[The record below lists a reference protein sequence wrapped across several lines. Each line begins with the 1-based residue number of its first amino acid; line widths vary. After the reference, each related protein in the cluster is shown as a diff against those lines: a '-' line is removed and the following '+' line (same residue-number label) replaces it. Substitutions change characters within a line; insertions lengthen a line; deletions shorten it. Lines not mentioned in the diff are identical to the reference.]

1 MQPFNTSF
9 QSLHDLSYILVHPRI
24 SSAVRLD
31 DASVGIYKYGQKPR
45 LLANPQAGSSS
56 SLFGSFRQVVVR
68 PP

>member
-31 DASVGIYKYGQKPR
+31 DTSVDIYNYDQNASFVDQSVG
-45 LLANPQAGSSS
+45 
-56 SLFGSFRQVVVR
+56 
-68 PP
+68 